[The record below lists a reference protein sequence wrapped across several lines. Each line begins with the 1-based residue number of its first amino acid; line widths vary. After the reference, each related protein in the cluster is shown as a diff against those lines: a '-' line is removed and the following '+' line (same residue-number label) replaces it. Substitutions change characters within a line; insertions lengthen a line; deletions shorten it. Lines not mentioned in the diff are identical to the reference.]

1 MKTSSILKWAL
12 VLGIVI
18 VLNLFFNYS
27 IALVYEEPK
36 WENFCKQEQVVV
48 EPKTQEQCVEQ
59 GGQWTEQGIMKGENV
74 ARPVMIDASGKEI
87 PITGYCN
94 LYFTCQKEFDTYNK
108 EYSKNVFMILV
119 ALGVASIA
127 VSFAVAATPA
137 VSLGLSLGGVLSL
150 IIASVRYWGYMEGYL
165 RVIVLGLALAA
176 LIWLGV
182 KKIKE

>member
-1 MKTSSILKWAL
+1 MKTQIILKWAL

-27 IALVYEEPK
+27 IALVYEEPMLDQ
-36 WENFCKQEQVVV
+36 FCKQEQVVV
-48 EPKTQEQCVEQ
+48 EPKTQEQCVGQ
-59 GGQWTEQGIMKGENV
+59 GGQWTEQGVMKGENV
-74 ARPVMIDASGKEI
+74 ARPVMVDPSGKEV

-94 LYFTCQKEFDTYNK
+94 LYYTCQKEFDDYNK
-108 EYSKNVFMILV
+108 IYSRNVFIILV
-119 ALGVASIA
+119 ALGVISLGI
-127 VSFAVAATPA
+127 SFAIASTPA

-150 IIASVRYWGYMEGYL
+150 IIASTRYWQYMEGYL

-176 LIWLGV
+176 LIWLGI